1 MTTNYFH
8 AWSMEFA
15 YIVGF
20 FLALA
25 LFICYDYDFSENIV
39 FTCLTSLS
47 IAVLLV
53 L

>member
-1 MTTNYFH
+1 MATNYFR
-8 AWSMEFA
+8 AWGMELSYVF
-15 YIVGF
+15 GF